1 MAKGLCNEHEEIEN
15 ILPKICR
22 KRCNS
27 LFRFYYANTIRN
39 TIFAAGKF
47 DSMKISY
54 NWLRQFIKVK
64 RSPAETAELLTD
76 LGLEVEG
83 IHAFQSVKGSL
94 RGIVVGEVLT
104 CEQHPNADR
113 LKVTT
118 VDLGNG
124 EPVQIVCGAPN
135 VAAGQKVPVATVGT
149 TLYDEKGTPWEIKK
163 SKIRG
168 ENSNGMIC
176 AEDEL
181 GLGQSHDGIM
191 ILDKNTTPGTPAADL
206 FEIEDDHVFEIGL
219 TPNRADAMSHWGV
232 ARDLKAGLQQQ
243 GETPELITPSVSG
256 FHVDSRSKRIPVK
269 IQNPDLVPRYC
280 GVTISEVKIAESP
293 KWLQNRLK
301 AIGITPK
308 NNVVDITNYVMHEL
322 GQPLHAFDADQIA
335 GNEIIV
341 QTLPA
346 GTKFTTLDEVEREL
360 HEEDLMICNTEK
372 PLAIAGVFGGIGS
385 GVTSKTT
392 NLFIESAY
400 FNPVTVRKT
409 AKRHGL
415 NTDASFRYERG
426 IDPNITEYALK
437 RAVLLIQE
445 LGGGSVTSDIDD
457 YYPKKVEDFPVF
469 LTFEK
474 INSLIGQNLS
484 KETVKSILASLE
496 IRVNNVTETGM
507 GLTIPAYRVDVKR
520 EADVI
525 EEILRIYGYNNIRF
539 GEKINA
545 SIANSGRF
553 EDYKIQNL
561 IASQLVGQG
570 FFETMANS
578 LTAPTYLGLSD
589 NWKEDQAVKMLNPLS
604 QDLSVLRQSLLFSGL
619 EAVKYNLNRKR
630 SDLKFFEFGKT
641 YHNYFGRRQEN
652 KHLAIFISGNR
663 TRESWTAANKPGDFF
678 FLKGIV
684 TTVLERLGVNDVKVS
699 PVKNDIFAE
708 GISYSSNKNRL
719 VEFGVIKKKILKK
732 FDIEQEVLYADFNWE
747 LVVETSKNQQNKF
760 REISKFQSV
769 RRDFALLLENQV
781 KFEDIYDIAFRTEK
795 DILKEVSL
803 FDVYEGANLPQGK
816 KSYAVSFIL
825 QDEKKTLTDKQID
838 KIMTK
843 LQQNLEKQ
851 LGAELR

>member
-1 MAKGLCNEHEEIEN
+1 
-15 ILPKICR
+15 
-22 KRCNS
+22 
-27 LFRFYYANTIRN
+27 
-39 TIFAAGKF
+39 
-47 DSMKISY
+47 MKISY
-54 NWLRQFIKVK
+54 NWLRQFIKVS
-64 RSPAETAELLTD
+64 RSPEETGELLTD

-83 IHAFQSVKGSL
+83 IQEFQSVKGSL
-94 RGIVVGEVLT
+94 RGIIVGEVLT

-118 VDLGNG
+118 VNLGNG

-149 TLYDEKGTPWEIKK
+149 TLYDEKGAPWEIRK

-168 ENSNGMIC
+168 ESSHGMIC

-181 GLGQSHDGIM
+181 GLGQSHEGIM
-191 ILDKNTTPGTPAADL
+191 ILDDEIVPGTPAAEL

-243 GETPELITPSVSG
+243 GENQELITPSVSS
-256 FHVDSRSKRIPVK
+256 FHVDSRSRRIPVK
-269 IQNPDLVPRYC
+269 ITDAELVPRYC
-280 GVTISEVKIAESP
+280 GVTLTGVEIKESP

-308 NNVVDITNYVMHEL
+308 NNVVDVTNYVMHEL
-322 GQPLHAFDADQIA
+322 GQPLHAFDADRIS

-360 HEEDLMICNTEK
+360 HEEDLMICDAEK
-372 PLAIAGVFGGIGS
+372 PLALAGVFGGIGS
-385 GVTSKTT
+385 GVTTGTT

-445 LGGGSVTSDIDD
+445 LAGGSVASDIDD
-457 YYPKKVEDFPVF
+457 YYPKKAEDFPVF
-469 LTFEK
+469 LTFDK
-474 INSLIGQNLS
+474 INSLVGQNIPQ
-484 KETVKSILASLE
+484 ETIKSILASLE

-507 GLTIPAYRVDVKR
+507 GINIPPYRVDVKR

-525 EEILRIYGYNNIRF
+525 EEILRVYGYNNIEF
-539 GEKINA
+539 GDKINA
-545 SIANSGRF
+545 SVANSSRF
-553 EDYKIQNL
+553 EDYKLQNL
-561 IASQLVGQG
+561 ISGQLVGQG

-578 LTAPTYLGLSD
+578 LTSPAHQNLTEQL
-589 NWKEDQAVKMLNPLS
+589 KEDHAVKMLNPLS

-619 EAVKYNLNRKR
+619 EAVSYNLNRKR
-630 SDLKFFEFGKT
+630 QDLKFFEFGKT
-641 YHNYFGRRQEN
+641 YHSYESGRQEN
-652 KHLAIFISGNR
+652 KHLSIFVSGNR
-663 TRESWTAANKPGDFF
+663 SRENWTNPLQKGDFF
-678 FLKGIV
+678 YLKGVV
-684 TTVLERLGVNDVKVS
+684 TAVLERLGISELKTSPSKNDVFS
-699 PVKNDIFAE
+699 E
-708 GISYSSNKNRL
+708 GISFSFKKAKL
-719 VEFGVIKKKILKK
+719 VEFGVIRKKILKS
-732 FDIEQEVLYADFNWE
+732 FDINQEVLFADFNWD
-747 LVVETSKNQQNKF
+747 LVVETAKNQQQKF
-760 REISKFQSV
+760 REISKFQPV
-769 RRDFALLLENQV
+769 RRDFALLLDQAV
-781 KFEDIYDIAFRTEK
+781 KFEEIYDLAYKTEK
-795 DILKEVSL
+795 DLLRDVNL
-803 FDVYEGANLPQGK
+803 FDVYEGANLPAGK

-838 KIMTK
+838 KIMGK
-843 LQQNLEKQ
+843 LQQNLEQQ